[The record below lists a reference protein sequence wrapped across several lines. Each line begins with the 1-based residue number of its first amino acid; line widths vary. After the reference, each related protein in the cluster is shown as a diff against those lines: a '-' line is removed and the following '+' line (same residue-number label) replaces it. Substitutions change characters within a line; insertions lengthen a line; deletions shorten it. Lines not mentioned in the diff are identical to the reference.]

1 LRFSLFLWKFVSSS
15 VLKCLTKNIRYLKIT
30 VMAAMLNDRRSGM
43 AKSILMVLIIILSGI
58 SGMRV
63 NAQESELQRAPVE
76 MAVPGSL
83 SDAPWTLVIHGGAGG
98 AERGSLSAQQESQYI
113 ETLNQALQV
122 GAKIL
127 ANGGSSL
134 DAVEAVVML
143 LEDSPLFNAGKGA
156 VLNEFG
162 KAELDASIM
171 DGYTGMAGAVAGV
184 TTIMN
189 PVAAARGVMEKTDH
203 VMLAGKGAEDF
214 AKSMGLKEVEPSY
227 FITPERMESWK
238 KWKSASEAGKGKK
251 PALKDP
257 KGTVGAV
264 ALDSKGNLAAATSTG
279 GLTGKMAGRIGDSP
293 IIGAG
298 TYANNNTC
306 AVSATG
312 QGEFF
317 MRNVVAFSLSA
328 MMQYREIPMEEAA
341 KMLVMEQ
348 LESQKAQGGLIAV
361 DKNGNIAMPFNTN
374 AMFRGYMK
382 STGEQEVAIY

>member
-1 LRFSLFLWKFVSSS
+1 MSKYILLFL
-15 VLKCLTKNIRYLKIT
+15 
-30 VMAAMLNDRRSGM
+30 
-43 AKSILMVLIIILSGI
+43 IIFLAGLY
-58 SGMRV
+58 GMRV
-63 NAQESELQRAPVE
+63 NAQGAELQRAPVE
-76 MAVPGSL
+76 LAVPGTV
-83 SDAPWTLVIHGGAGG
+83 SDAAWTLVIHGGAGG
-98 AERGSLSAQQESQYI
+98 AERGSLTDQQESQYL
-113 ETLNQALQV
+113 ENLNQALQV

-134 DAVEAVVML
+134 DAVEAVVMF

-156 VLNEFG
+156 VLNENG

-189 PVAAARGVMEKTDH
+189 PVAAARRVMEKTDH

-214 AKSMGLKEVEPSY
+214 AKTMGLKEVDPSY

-251 PALKDP
+251 PASAGP

-293 IIGAG
+293 VIGAG

-317 MRNVVAFSLSA
+317 MRNVIAFSLSA
-328 MMQYREIPMEEAA
+328 LMQYREIPLEEAA
-341 KMLVMEQ
+341 KVLVMDQ

-361 DKNGNIAMPFNTN
+361 DKNGTIAMPFNTN
-374 AMFRGYMK
+374 AMFRGYIR
-382 STGEQEVAIY
+382 SGGEQEVAIY